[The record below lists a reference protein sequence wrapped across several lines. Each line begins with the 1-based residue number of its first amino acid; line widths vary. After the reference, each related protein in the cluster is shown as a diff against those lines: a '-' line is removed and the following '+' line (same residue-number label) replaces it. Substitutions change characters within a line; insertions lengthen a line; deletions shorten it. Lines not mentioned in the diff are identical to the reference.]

1 MNERAAAEHL
11 QVIRTLMER
20 TAIYRRALAPIM
32 IFAGIAGIT
41 AAGLGWV
48 VQSAMG
54 FVLMWFAVA
63 AVTLIGALLLT
74 RRQALKEAEPFWSPP
89 TRRVAQ
95 AMLPALVA
103 GLVIGICVLVVFAKP
118 GPADPPTGSTDLD
131 SMIWLPATWAVL
143 YGCALHAA
151 GFFTPRGLRW
161 LGWLNVVGGLAVFVG
176 IAIVD
181 RVACPAWW
189 SHALMGLYFGAPHL
203 AYGIY
208 LHLTKQGKNVA

>member
-1 MNERAAAEHL
+1 MNEQAAAEHL

-20 TAIYRRALAPIM
+20 AAVYRRALAPIM

-41 AAGLGWV
+41 AAGFGWV
-48 VQSAMG
+48 VQSATG
-54 FVLMWFAVA
+54 FVLMWFGVA

-74 RRQALKEAEPFWSPP
+74 RRQALRDAEPFWSPP
-89 TRRVAQ
+89 TRRVTQ

-118 GPADPPTGSTDLD
+118 GPADPPTGSTELD
-131 SMIWLPATWAVL
+131 SMIWLPAAWAVL

-161 LGWLNVVGGLAVFVG
+161 LGWLNVLGGLAVFLG
-176 IAIVD
+176 IAIAD
-181 RVACPAWW
+181 RVECPAWW
-189 SHALMGLYFGAPHL
+189 SHALMGLYFGVPHL
-203 AYGIY
+203 AYGVY

>member
-1 MNERAAAEHL
+1 MNEQAAAEHL

-20 TAIYRRALAPIM
+20 SAVYRRALSPIM
-32 IFAGIAGIT
+32 IFAGLTGIT
-41 AAGLGWV
+41 ATAFGGV
-48 VQSAMG
+48 VQSATG
-54 FVLMWFAVA
+54 FVLMWFGVA

-74 RRQALKEAEPFWSPP
+74 RRQALKDAEPFWSPP

-103 GLVIGICVLVVFAKP
+103 GLMIGICVLVVFAKP
-118 GPADPPTGSTDLD
+118 GPADPPTGSTELD
-131 SMIWLPATWAVL
+131 NLIWLPAAWSVL

-161 LGWLNVVGGLAVFVG
+161 LGWLCVLGGLAIFLA
-176 IAIVD
+176 IAIAD
-181 RVACPAWW
+181 PGECPAWW
-189 SHALMGLYFGAPHL
+189 SHALMGLYFGVPHL
-203 AYGIY
+203 AYGVY